1 MRTTPLIRVSSLN
14 QVTSAA
20 LLWRHGGALAATVI
34 VKATFRFV
42 NNGEAVLVDPL
53 PIVTAD
59 QEPSLGRVAAADEA
73 VPRIPNAGVV
83 FAGHACAPHG
93 QEATSL
99 AVRVCIAREQVLFEK
114 VLHVY
119 GALDPRAPNATS
131 RPFATM
137 PLDYGRA
144 LGGPGAPENPVGTGI
159 EPGSAPPNV
168 FLAADPTRPGG
179 IAPIGR
185 DWPARRRLRGA
196 LPLASL
202 DAEMPEIPAAFDFRY
217 FNPAPADQ
225 QLDVLRGDEWILLGG
240 MHPSMPQVMTRL
252 PRARAHAEWTLAAEK
267 GPRDDGG
274 VIELRADLL
283 IVDGDAMVC
292 SLVWRGSLPVAE
304 RKLDALRV
312 FAGVELPGAPL
323 PIGRGQLGGTSVA
336 ATTGLDPEVR
346 AAMPDLP
353 YLEKKAAPAVASLVA
368 TRQGMPAVMVAPP
381 EVAATQ
387 VLPAAPKMPAVVRA
401 PAAVAMTQDLPAA
414 PKMPAVVRAP
424 AAVAGTL
431 DVDPQKAARPALP
444 FQAPDPA
451 RPSPASMPGMPAV
464 LRAPDAVS
472 ETGGLDVHLLLKDT
486 MPFAKAPPA
495 EPDGRETEPP
505 PMLGLVAA
513 EAAVDVAQP
522 VAEEPK
528 AAAEATRADG
538 GDDEGEEEEE
548 RIDVRAEVIA
558 RLAAGGSLLGLDL
571 VGADLHD
578 LDFRGRLLSALDL
591 HRANLR
597 GANLAHV
604 RMTGVNLA
612 GANLTDAILSGANLS
627 YAALGR
633 ADLTRAKLDGAVLVD
648 AILTGA
654 HGADVDCSG
663 ADLRRAK
670 LSRARLPGARF
681 AGADL
686 RGAVL
691 VGAELDEDALRGA
704 RRGKRKLHGTKPAE
718 ER

>member
-346 AAMPDLP
+346 AAMPNLP
-353 YLEKKAAPAVASLVA
+353 YLKRKAVPVMTSLVA
-368 TRQGMPAVMVAPP
+368 TRQGMPAVAVAPP

-401 PAAVAMTQDLPAA
+401 PLEVTMTQDLPAA

-513 EAAVDVAQP
+513 EAAVDVAPPP
-522 VAEEPK
+522 VEEPAK
-528 AAAEATRADG
+528 DEPEATRAEEDD
-538 GDDEGEEEEE
+538 DDEEEP
-548 RIDVRAEVIA
+548 IDVRAEVIA
-558 RLAAGGSLLGLDL
+558 RLAAGRLLHDL
-571 VGADLHD
+571 PLQNADLHE
-578 LDFRGRLLSALDL
+578 LDFSGAIMSCLDL
-591 HRANLR
+591 R
-597 GANLAHV
+597 
-604 RMTGVNLA
+604 
-612 GANLTDAILSGANLS
+612 
-627 YAALGR
+627 
-633 ADLTRAKLDGAVLVD
+633 
-648 AILTGA
+648 
-654 HGADVDCSG
+654 
-663 ADLRRAK
+663 
-670 LSRARLPGARF
+670 
-681 AGADL
+681 GADL
-686 RGAVL
+686 RGARLEGVVL
-691 VGAELDEDALRGA
+691 TGAQLDRANLTGAVLTGATLERAGFRRATLTKAKLDEARLDHADLSEVEGEGASFARASLRRVSLKRASLPGATFEGADVRGVVLEGATLDEGALRRA
-704 RRGKRKLHGTKPAE
+704 RRSKKKTAP
-718 ER
+718 